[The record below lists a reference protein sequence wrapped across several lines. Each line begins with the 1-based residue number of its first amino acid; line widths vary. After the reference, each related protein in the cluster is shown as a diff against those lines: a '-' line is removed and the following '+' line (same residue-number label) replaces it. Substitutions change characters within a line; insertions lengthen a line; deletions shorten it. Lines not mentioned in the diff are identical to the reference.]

1 MTPMPR
7 IIRRQLDG
15 SHDEDGAGWPAHLH
29 PVLRRIYQ
37 LRGIRH
43 FSEVEH
49 RLGALAA
56 PSQLSG
62 LQQACA
68 VLHHALEEQ
77 QHIIVVG
84 DFDADGATGTAVA
97 VRGLRMLGARHVDYR
112 VPNRIDHG
120 YGLSTAL
127 VEEIAAAQPDLI
139 ITVDNGISSVAGV
152 ATAQQLGMRVIITD
166 HHLPGPQLP
175 AADAVVN
182 PNLPGDDFPSKAL
195 AGVGVMFYVLLAL
208 RAQLRD
214 ADWFAHKNLPEP
226 DLRELLDLVALGT
239 VADLVPLD
247 YNNRILVHAGLQRM
261 RAGRACA
268 GIAALFE
275 VSGRSAAR
283 IDTSDLAFAIAP
295 RINAAGRIADM
306 GIGIDCL
313 LSDDP
318 GQAQLLARRLSEIN
332 AQRRD
337 VQTEMVAQAEEFVS
351 DFLQRHGSDAL
362 PVGLVLHEP
371 DWHPGVVG
379 LLASKLKDQ
388 LHRPV
393 IVCAPGGEDGMVSAS
408 ARSIAGFHIRD
419 ALVDLDAA
427 HPGLITRF
435 GGHAMAAG
443 LSLPADN
450 VTAFAE
456 AFDALCRSRIT
467 SDQLQA
473 LLHTDGELADGD
485 LDMALARQ
493 LRMAGPWGQAF
504 PAPLFDNAFEV
515 ESWRPV
521 GASGTHLAMKLR
533 LPGSH
538 VVTEAIHFGGYTD
551 APPPSLL
558 RAVYELVV
566 DEWNGREKV
575 KLMVRH
581 HEPE

>member
-1 MTPMPR
+1 MTPGPR
-7 IIRRQLDG
+7 IVRRQLDAVG
-15 SHDEDGAGWPAHLH
+15 DQAAGWPAHLH

-37 LRGIRH
+37 LRGIRD

-56 PSQLSG
+56 PARLGG

-68 VLHHALEEQ
+68 VLHQALEQ
-77 QHIIVVG
+77 QQRIIVVG

-97 VRGLRMLGARHVDYR
+97 VRGLRMLGATQVDYR

-127 VEEIAAAQPDLI
+127 VAEIATANPDLI

-152 ATAQQLGMRVIITD
+152 AAAKRHGMRVIITD

-214 ADWFAHKNLPEP
+214 VGWFADRDMTEP
-226 DLRELLDLVALGT
+226 DLRVLLDLVALGT

-247 YNNRILVHAGLQRM
+247 HNNRILVHAGLQRI

-268 GIAALFE
+268 GVAALLE
-275 VSGRSAAR
+275 ASGRTAER
-283 IDTSDLAFAIAP
+283 LDTSDLAFAIAP

-318 GQAQLLARRLSEIN
+318 IQALLLARRLSQIN

-337 VQTEMVAQAEEFVS
+337 VQAEMVAQAEEFVG

-379 LLASKLKDQ
+379 LLASRLKDK

-393 IVCAPGGEDGMVSAS
+393 IVCAPGGEEGMVSAS
-408 ARSIAGFHIRD
+408 ARSIPGFHIRD

-427 HPGLITRF
+427 NPGLITRF

-443 LSLPADN
+443 LSLRADS
-450 VTAFAE
+450 VATFAE
-456 AFDALCRSRIT
+456 AFDALCRARI
-467 SDQLQA
+467 SDDQLQA
-473 LLHTDGELADGD
+473 LLHTDGELMDGE
-485 LDMALARQ
+485 LDMSLARQ
-493 LRMAGPWGQAF
+493 LQMAGPWGQAF

-515 ESWRPV
+515 ESWRTV

-533 LPGSH
+533 LPGSR
-538 VVTEAIHFGGYTD
+538 VVTEAIHFGGYAD
-551 APPPSLL
+551 APPPSPL

-581 HEPE
+581 HEPA